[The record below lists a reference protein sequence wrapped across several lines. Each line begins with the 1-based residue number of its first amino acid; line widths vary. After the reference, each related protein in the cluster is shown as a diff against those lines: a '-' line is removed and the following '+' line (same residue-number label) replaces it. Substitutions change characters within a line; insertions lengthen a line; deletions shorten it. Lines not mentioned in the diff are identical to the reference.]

1 MKTKELILACVIVLY
16 STVSYSQTKSPVV
29 DDSPRG
35 VINRLYDK
43 NSSYKGYEV
52 KSGDKTRIYNE
63 KSEYQGYE
71 IKSGNTTRIYD
82 SSSRYKGYKKG
93 K

>member
-1 MKTKELILACVIVLY
+1 MKTKEIILACVIVL
-16 STVSYSQTKSPVV
+16 SSSVSYSQDKSPVI
-29 DDSPRG
+29 DGSPYSVKTRIYNEKS
-35 VINRLYDK
+35 V
-43 NSSYKGYEV
+43 YKGYEV

-82 SSSRYKGYKKG
+82 KSSNYKGYKKG